1 MGILRTTQRGRSKIT
16 LITYSDNHQ
25 KVPHPS
31 PSQAWDSNVFR
42 NIILPSNFSLAL
54 ILSESGNTVSD
65 TVDTTPQ
72 SLKSNNG
79 RGGINGGSI
88 WRLTKQK
95 IFIPT
100 PSHEL
105 EHHLNHGIHIIAVIC
120 TSKSYLVYQI
130 NSVLIYVKRN
140 QAAYCDLQKNDKLF
154 VARILYVVD
163 VRIQNFLYEAHQGNF
178 DLDPLDFSRMFE
190 EIIHNRTF
198 KAHLPSCIH
207 YSKNKRETDDNSSNK
222 GMKGE
227 TVRNRD
233 MNPKWQIRPDEKY
246 VQVYHPSTSYT
257 PRHNDIPICYKF
269 QVIGACN
276 NSCSYGHNKVARN
289 TPLHSTR
296 HSLP

>member
-31 PSQAWDSNVFR
+31 PSRARGSNVFQ
-42 NIILPSNFSLAL
+42 NIILGELMPTPSPLPSIFSLFL

-65 TVDTTPQ
+65 TVDTTLQ

-79 RGGINGGSI
+79 RGGINGDNI

-100 PSHEL
+100 PIHEL

-130 NSVLIYVKRN
+130 NSVLIHVKPN
-140 QAAYCDLQKNDKLF
+140 QAAYCDLQRNDKLF

-198 KAHLPSCIH
+198 KAHLPQYIH
-207 YSKNKRETDDNSSNK
+207 YSKNKR
-222 GMKGE
+222 
-227 TVRNRD
+227 RN
-233 MNPKWQIRPDEKY
+233 I
-246 VQVYHPSTSYT
+246 
-257 PRHNDIPICYKF
+257 
-269 QVIGACN
+269 
-276 NSCSYGHNKVARN
+276 
-289 TPLHSTR
+289 
-296 HSLP
+296 